1 VWTLLALSLVLRL
14 AVAWWNYGFL
24 ALDDYTDI
32 IVSAVPSQQV
42 DAHTVIETSGI
53 RSPIPRLAMLG
64 LVRVG
69 LTLGIDDSLN
79 QVRWMYAWLGLLS
92 MLAVAGGWWLF
103 HHLGRPHWGLHAIV
117 WGGLHFLA
125 IYLSTR
131 ALIETMAAPLL
142 LVTAVASVCYA
153 QSGRRGWL
161 AGAMAALVLA
171 SVFRFQ
177 AGAIVV
183 VLLVLPVI
191 RRQWGDLI
199 VVLAVGLAGFLL
211 TGWVDW
217 LLRGGFHISLR
228 RYLDFNIGQS
238 SSFGVSPWYNYTLL
252 LLAVSLPPVLVSRYR
267 GFDWRSYLRLLWPAI
282 ALFGVFVIVHSMTPH
297 KEDRFMAPI
306 MPVFFMLLAP
316 LSAHLWRARPR
327 GWRTL
332 AFVAINA
339 TMIVL
344 LVAVPAQYNV
354 IGPVRYFRTHPTITR
369 VWAIQPSMEAW
380 PVAYSERPSPVLE
393 RVDTL
398 PQWLLERPSC
408 NEGIVVRS
416 DALDRVQLDGYRE
429 AAVFGPGIPERLVI
443 MINPKHNTR
452 RNPIHLFVPVGCGG
466 GSQ

>member
-1 VWTLLALSLVLRL
+1 
-14 AVAWWNYGFL
+14 
-24 ALDDYTDI
+24 
-32 IVSAVPSQQV
+32 
-42 DAHTVIETSGI
+42 
-53 RSPIPRLAMLG
+53 
-64 LVRVG
+64 
-69 LTLGIDDSLN
+69 
-79 QVRWMYAWLGLLS
+79 
-92 MLAVAGGWWLF
+92 
-103 HHLGRPHWGLHAIV
+103 
-117 WGGLHFLA
+117 
-125 IYLSTR
+125 
-131 ALIETMAAPLL
+131 MAAPLL

-252 LLAVSLPPVLVSRYR
+252 LLAASLPPVLVSRYR

-306 MPVFFMLLAP
+306 MPVLFVLLAP

-380 PVAYSERPSPVLE
+380 PVAYSESVTGPGTSGHSPAMVTREALVQRGDRRSKRRPRPRPARRLSGSSRVWTGHTRTASHHDQPQTQHPTKPDPPV
-393 RVDTL
+393 R
-398 PQWLLERPSC
+398 
-408 NEGIVVRS
+408 
-416 DALDRVQLDGYRE
+416 ADRVQLRTLTGLS
-429 AAVFGPGIPERLVI
+429 G
-443 MINPKHNTR
+443 
-452 RNPIHLFVPVGCGG
+452 RNR
-466 GSQ
+466 